1 MRILPMSKFYV
12 TTPIYYVT
20 AKPHIGSLYSTLIA
34 DVLARWNKLQG
45 KEVFFLTGTD
55 EHGQK
60 IMQAAD
66 KVHQKPKAFVD
77 SFIPAYKDTWAKYE
91 IDYNYFIRTTD
102 DYHIKNVQHFITVLQ
117 QKGDIYKS
125 RYEGW
130 YCTPDE
136 TFVTEKEGGAN
147 VDKMPLCPS
156 CGRDTVWIA
165 EETYFFRLSAYQ
177 DKLLAFYKNNPDF
190 ITPKERS
197 HEVVRFVES
206 GLKDLS
212 ISRTTISWGVPF
224 PNDPEHV
231 IYVWVEALCNYI
243 TAVGY
248 GQPYKETE
256 FAKWWPAD
264 MQVIGKD
271 IVRFHAVFWPALLMA
286 AELLLPK
293 KLLVHG
299 WILVDQQ
306 KMSKSRGNVV
316 DPIALY
322 DRYGAESVRYY
333 LLRQMAINQ
342 DGDFSIED
350 LEQRIGSDLAD
361 DLGNLL
367 QRMVTL
373 AEKYNL
379 RTVKAPQIWQHQA
392 LELRDEMWN
401 MIDEYTQHI
410 NDGMFHLA
418 LARLWKSI
426 HKTNSYFH
434 EQEPWKV
441 VKTNPELFNE
451 IISATCHSLRIIG
464 ILLSPIMPKKMSELL
479 FSIGAQNISNGVA
492 DLDSWHHTFTLT
504 RIPVL
509 FQKPEPIK
517 EEPKPTG
524 EVAAIESEIAIDDLV
539 KVELRVGQ
547 IIGCETMEKSDK
559 MLKLT
564 VDFGEFGTRIILSG
578 IAKSYKPGDLH
589 NKQAVFVFNLKP
601 RKMMG
606 LESQGMLLCAEREDG
621 TVVFTA
627 PAGAVANGSRLR

>member
-1 MRILPMSKFYV
+1 MSNKFYV

-34 DVLARWNKLQG
+34 DVLARWNRLQG

-60 IMQAAD
+60 VAQAAE
-66 KVHQKPKAFVD
+66 KVNKDPKSFVD
-77 SFIPAYKDTWAKYE
+77 GFISAYKDAWSKYE
-91 IDYNYFIRTTD
+91 IDYSYFIRTTD
-102 DYHIKNVQHFITVLQ
+102 ENHIKNVQKFITLLLE
-117 QKGDIYKS
+117 KGDIYKS
-125 RYEGW
+125 KYEGW
-130 YCTPDE
+130 YCVPDE
-136 TFVTEKEGGAN
+136 TFVTEKDGAN
-147 VDKMPLCPS
+147 PSQMPLCPS
-156 CGRDTVWIA
+156 CGRDTVWLA
-165 EETYFFRLSAYQ
+165 EETYFFKLSAYQ
-177 DKLLAFYKNNPDF
+177 DKLLQFYKENPDF
-190 ITPKERS
+190 ITPKERAN
-197 HEVVRFVES
+197 EVIRFVEA

-212 ISRTTISWGVPF
+212 ISRTTIKWGVPF

-243 TAVGY
+243 TAIGY
-248 GQPYKETE
+248 GQPSKAQE
-256 FAKWWPAD
+256 FAQWWPAD

-286 AELLLPK
+286 AQLPAPK
-293 KLLVHG
+293 RLLVHG

-316 DPIALY
+316 DPIALLE
-322 DRYGAESVRYY
+322 RYGADPVRYY

-350 LEQRIGSDLAD
+350 LEQRISSDLAD

-379 RTVKAPQIWQHQA
+379 QKIEAPTVWQDRA
-392 LELRDEMWN
+392 LELRDELWRT
-401 MIDEYTQHI
+401 IDEYEQHM
-410 NDGMFHLA
+410 NEGMFHLA
-418 LARLWKSI
+418 LARLWRGI

-441 VKTNPELFNE
+441 VKTNPELFKE

-464 ILLSPIMPKKMSELL
+464 FLLSPIMPKKMSDLL
-479 FSIGAQNISNGVA
+479 FSLGVQQNLNNAIA
-492 DLDSWHHTFTLT
+492 DLEFDHWHHSFTLT

-517 EEPKPTG
+517 EEIKPD
-524 EVAAIESEIAIDDLV
+524 VQANPIEQEISIDDLV

-547 IIGCETMEKSDK
+547 IVDCQTMEKSDK

-564 VDFGEFGTRIILSG
+564 VNFGEFGERTILSG
-578 IAKSYKPGDLH
+578 IAKSYQPSDLL

-606 LESQGMLLCAEREDG
+606 LESQGMLMVAEKEDG
-621 TVVFTA
+621 KVVIMS
-627 PAGAVANGSRLR
+627 PVVPVPNGSRLR